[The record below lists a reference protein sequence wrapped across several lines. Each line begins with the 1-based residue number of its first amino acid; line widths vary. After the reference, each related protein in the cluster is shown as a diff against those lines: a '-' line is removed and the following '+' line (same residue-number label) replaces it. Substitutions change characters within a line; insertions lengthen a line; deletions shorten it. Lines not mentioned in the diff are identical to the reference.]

1 MSRYL
6 KIAIIALILLIF
18 AGTGLLYL
26 NKKDN
31 TPPQKCD
38 VIFSPECQDY
48 LFKVTKEKNFEEAIS
63 IQKRRIDENL
73 SILKRNERKM
83 KDKSWLSLTF
93 KEAEKKF
100 NELGGSVVKN
110 EKNARFDKDGNPIF
124 EDYEKDY
131 YLLKYNS
138 VTIRD
143 IVLDT
148 MIISTMQRREFKDFE
163 AAKATLE
170 KGKKILSENMYAEDA
185 DEYMKML
192 DRNIKKAEEK
202 R

>member
-1 MSRYL
+1 M
-6 KIAIIALILLIF
+6 
-18 AGTGLLYL
+18 
-26 NKKDN
+26 
-31 TPPQKCD
+31 
-38 VIFSPECQDY
+38 
-48 LFKVTKEKNFEEAIS
+48 
-63 IQKRRIDENL
+63 
-73 SILKRNERKM
+73 
-83 KDKSWLSLTF
+83 
-93 KEAEKKF
+93 
-100 NELGGSVVKN
+100 
-110 EKNARFDKDGNPIF
+110 
-124 EDYEKDY
+124 
-131 YLLKYNS
+131 KYNS